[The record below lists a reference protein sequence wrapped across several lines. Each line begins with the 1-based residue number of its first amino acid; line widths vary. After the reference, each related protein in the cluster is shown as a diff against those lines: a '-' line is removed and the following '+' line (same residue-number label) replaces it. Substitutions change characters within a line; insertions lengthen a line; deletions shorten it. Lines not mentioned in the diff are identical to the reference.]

1 MKRGSSNFYQT
12 GWKDKSKKEGAT
24 SSNASATT
32 PQRTQNKFTEAPK
45 KTRTSDIKCFKCLG
59 RGHIA
64 SECPTE
70 RNMLVKDGEIVSES
84 SSESAAESEEEYDE
98 EFAVEGDLFMVRRL
112 LGNLSKENEISQ
124 RENIFHTLM
133 LLVQDWFQN

>member
-1 MKRGSSNFYQT
+1 
-12 GWKDKSKKEGAT
+12 
-24 SSNASATT
+24 
-32 PQRTQNKFTEAPK
+32 
-45 KTRTSDIKCFKCLG
+45 
-59 RGHIA
+59 
-64 SECPTE
+64 
-70 RNMLVKDGEIVSES
+70 MLVKDGEIVSES

-112 LGNLSKENEISQ
+112 LGNLSKENERSQ